1 MEPMRGVRLFMW
13 LFMFVAAF
21 GFVMLSWPNAAQ

>member
-1 MEPMRGVRLFMW
+1 MEPTPGVRLLMW

-21 GFVMLSWPNAAQ
+21 GFAMLSWPGVAQ